1 MASHGPKKDTH
12 SGDNSMK
19 VSSDNEESEVVRLLQ
34 RSSRPW
40 HYFYPRA
47 RAHSSLLA
55 CYHAMGGLGLVLPQ
69 QLCGVFSRA
78 LSSWDATNKDKMQND
93 KHKDI
98 PLNVR
103 LARHIYPCSQVPL
116 VSDSTVGMMEA
127 ALRYLRPSEGT
138 PVLLPGMLLYPHY
151 QLLELFDAWKLRVIG
166 YDVEYVTMR
175 VEEEEFRRKMRNICH
190 RDHWNKGA
198 IKKGN
203 NCGKECPG
211 IVLLIGIGARFV
223 TNAEKIVQIARNEFR
238 GMTIELHPV
247 TAMSLRPENHKT
259 GGADLHIT
267 SMDTAGEMGGAIA
280 FTMDPLIANGISVCL
295 EERPLASGRRRWVSI
310 VRHISHLMVSDGM
323 SFQLALLLMHLWALV
338 AQNSR
343 KKKKHHTAGGMQPD
357 GAVRLSGTV
366 ARANRIFEFLMSSG
380 MECVYGGARSC
391 ETGQQRSESRCYKKN
406 NDNDSISSGVT
417 AGDRSLV
424 SDFSQPHRGLLLWMM
439 DAINSMQRRVEADC
453 VSLWEFLSHLSKNVE
468 VVSAGEPTTPRLCVA
483 SHSDSLLLRVQS
495 PDVAAQA
502 LRTAGFDAVPA
513 VNCVWDSRDKT
524 SRERKGVVP
533 TLREIIVLS
542 DCPQSTALSRHAL
555 FLPLYKEM
563 KWKNRQKLHH
573 VMQTKFPSSL
583 FCSPSTQF
591 HQHVMSTPSC
601 HAYRS
606 AEVEALLRSWKQS
619 CKDVNAFFADPQP
632 LLLWA
637 LLGPVPGYFLSK
649 L

>member
-1 MASHGPKKDTH
+1 
-12 SGDNSMK
+12 MK
-19 VSSDNEESEVVRLLQ
+19 ASSDNEEGEVEKLLQ

-55 CYHAMGGLGLVLPQ
+55 CYHAMGGLRMMLPQ

-78 LSSWDATNKDKMQND
+78 LSSWNVTNMDKMQNHE
-93 KHKDI
+93 HKEI

-103 LARHIYPCSQVPL
+103 LARRIYPCGQVPL

-127 ALRYLRPSEGT
+127 VLSYLRPSEGT
-138 PVLLPGMLLYPHY
+138 PVFLPGMLLYPHY
-151 QLLELFDAWKLRVIG
+151 QLLELFDAWKLHVIG

-175 VEEEEFRRKMRNICH
+175 VEEEDFRRKMRNICH
-190 RDHWNKGA
+190 RDQWNKDA
-198 IKKGN
+198 TKKGN
-203 NCGKECPG
+203 NCIRECPG

-223 TNAEKIVQIARNEFR
+223 TNNEKIVQIARNEFR
-238 GMTIELHPV
+238 GVTIELHPV
-247 TAMSLRPENHKT
+247 TAASLWPENHKA

-267 SMDTAGEMGGAIA
+267 CMDMAGEMGGAIA
-280 FTMDPLIANGISVCL
+280 FTMDPLLANGISVRL
-295 EERPLASGRRRWVSI
+295 EERPLPSGRRRWVSLA
-310 VRHISHLMVSDGM
+310 RHISHLMVSDGM
-323 SFQLALLLMHLWALV
+323 SFQLVLWVMQLWAVV
-338 AQNSR
+338 AQKSR
-343 KKKKHHTAGGMQPD
+343 AKKKHHTAEGMQAD
-357 GAVRLSGTV
+357 GAVGVSSTV

-380 MECVYGGARSC
+380 ADCVHGGARSS
-391 ETGQQRSESRCYKKN
+391 ETGRQRSASRCDQKN
-406 NDNDSISSGVT
+406 NNKDSIRSDVIS
-417 AGDRSLV
+417 DDHSLV
-424 SDFSQPHRGLLLWMM
+424 SAFSQPHRGLLLWMM
-439 DAINSMQRRVEADC
+439 DAITSMQRRVEADC
-453 VSLWEFLSHLSKNVE
+453 VSFWEFLSQLRNSVE

-483 SHSDSLLLRVQS
+483 SHSDSLLLRVRS

-513 VNCVWDSRDKT
+513 VTCVWDCRDRT
-524 SRERKGVVP
+524 GRERKGVVP
-533 TLREIIVLS
+533 TLREVIVLP
-542 DCPQSTALSRHAL
+542 DCPQSTALSQHAL
-555 FLPLYKEM
+555 FLPLYTEM
-563 KWKNRQKLHH
+563 KWKNRQKLHQ

-591 HQHVMSTPSC
+591 HLHVMSTPSR

-619 CKDVNAFFADPQP
+619 CKDVNTFFADSQP

-637 LLGPVPGYFLSK
+637 LLGPIPGYFLSK